1 MMKIIRVS
9 GCYDCPYCRF
19 DSEVKAGDCYYCYY
33 ETSMKVDSYMKK
45 ATMPDNCP
53 LEKEDKY
60 KQGHDVAKFYAG
72 DRTDVIN
79 VLIGK
84 RRCDNCI
91 YFHFEGIKEMKHA
104 GKCRFNAPNPE
115 YDFPIME
122 LDGWCGEF
130 QKKIDIKK

>member
-1 MMKIIRVS
+1 MRESLYNIIQTIK
-9 GCYDCPYCRF
+9 CEF
-19 DSEVKAGDCYYCYY
+19 
-33 ETSMKVDSYMKK
+33 
-45 ATMPDNCP
+45 PDDP
-53 LEKEDKY
+53 LSRQIQLIEDVIKL
-60 KQGHDVAKFYAG
+60 YAG
-72 DRTDVIN
+72 QQHEVIN